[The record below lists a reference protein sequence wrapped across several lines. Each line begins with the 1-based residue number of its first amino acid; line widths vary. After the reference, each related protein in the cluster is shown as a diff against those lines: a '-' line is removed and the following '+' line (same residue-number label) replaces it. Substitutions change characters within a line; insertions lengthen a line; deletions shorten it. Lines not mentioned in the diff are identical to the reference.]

1 MTGSSTTLAVRV
13 KPLIVARVHHAAVVT
28 RRPSFSVGIATAR
41 QLSQSSVSSTTDP
54 VPGATERAASSA
66 SPARGPH
73 VVVSA
78 RPEAGGAESETAGVH
93 SKTAGASS
101 SSAAAAVGEQRPL
114 PKTSSWLWRTIY
126 LTVGAGTVALGAQY
140 VNDPASIQTPVQKL
154 YNDIDAQVR
163 YFTEPSREKLLPD
176 PTVPYPNAPVMRT
189 LVVDLENTLVHSTY
203 SRATGWR
210 VAKRPGAEAFLAYMA
225 SFYEVVVFTSNVD
238 TYADPILHR
247 LDPHGYVAYRLYRA
261 ETHFRNGVHI
271 KDISRLNR
279 PIEKVVVI
287 DHDERCVSMQRENA
301 IIVPKWT
308 GDPSDTALLD
318 LIPLLEGIVRE
329 DVADVRGILTDM
341 KGKPISTA
349 VSEYRALAAA
359 RADRARGA
367 SLFGNVPPPSTPR
380 SQAASDDATPQPA
393 LAHGSDDPADAP
405 AGGLWRAFPSGARLF
420 QQRSNGHQ
428 ETQTAK

>member
-1 MTGSSTTLAVRV
+1 MTGTSTTLAVRV

-41 QLSQSSVSSTTDP
+41 QLSQASITSTKDP
-54 VPGATERAASSA
+54 VPKSSEHSTPAT
-66 SPARGPH
+66 
-73 VVVSA
+73 
-78 RPEAGGAESETAGVH
+78 
-93 SKTAGASS
+93 SS
-101 SSAAAAVGEQRPL
+101 SRVPHPAVENETMDAHSNPDNPPPASGPL

-140 VNDPASIQTPVQKL
+140 VNDPSSIQTPVQNL
-154 YNDIDAQVR
+154 YNDIDAHVR

-176 PTVPYPNAPVMRT
+176 PVPPHPSVPILRT
-189 LVVDLENTLVHSTY
+189 LVVDLENTLVHSSY

-238 TYADPILHR
+238 TYADPILHK
-247 LDPHGYVAYRLYRA
+247 LDPHGYVLYRLYRA

-279 PIEKVVVI
+279 PIEKVIVI
-287 DHDERCVSMQRENA
+287 DHDEKCVSMQPENA

-318 LIPLLEGIVRE
+318 LIPLLEGMVRE
-329 DVADVRGILTDM
+329 DVPDVRDVLVDL
-341 KGKPISTA
+341 KGKPISSA

-359 RADRARGA
+359 RADRAR
-367 SLFGNVPPPSTPR
+367 STSMFGNVPVTPPR
-380 SQAASDDATPQPA
+380 SQSAQSTEQNAQSSGAPRSEDTTDT
-393 LAHGSDDPADAP
+393 P
-405 AGGLWRAFPSGARLF
+405 AGGLWRALPSRSKFF
-420 QQRSNGHQ
+420 QTGTSSQH
-428 ETQTAK
+428 ETQPAK